1 MRARLTNEKK
11 RMTIFTV
18 EYFLGVFAVY
28 IFAENIDNNTIT
40 QVKYFSAIL
49 VTITPT

>member
-1 MRARLTNEKK
+1 MRSRLTNEKK

-28 IFAENIDNNTIT
+28 IFAENIDNTIT